1 MISSKTVPFLK
12 PKPSLGPRSLYDR
25 FQGYLPGFVPRDSI
39 TRNTLGMRHTTPIA
53 VSVRK
58 KKKNRQQISSL
69 CAKPRAT
76 PMHSLCVRNHNT
88 VQLHRKPEILR
99 LFKRIMGV
107 GGL

>member
-1 MISSKTVPFLK
+1 MISSETVPFLK

-58 KKKNRQQISSL
+58 KKKKQTANIIAVCQAEGDADVFTL
-69 CAKPRAT
+69 CKKSQHSAT
-76 PMHSLCVRNHNT
+76 PQKGRNT
-88 VQLHRKPEILR
+88 ET
-99 LFKRIMGV
+99 F
-107 GGL
+107 